1 MAVPGFGKRYAVLAQ
16 ALILGVVLVMGAGF
30 PQTAAAQSES
40 ERGAVL
46 AANGEFYRAFREG
59 DLKAMN
65 KLWGHRGEVAVEHP
79 SGWKLVGRR
88 DVMHSWARLM
98 AAPPNIHCIVE
109 GISFA
114 KDTATVYCDEQL
126 NPGSARMKNIF
137 HREDGAWKMIY
148 HGPVP
153 KDETVS

>member
-1 MAVPGFGKRYAVLAQ
+1 MAVPGFGMQQAVLVRT
-16 ALILGVVLVMGAGF
+16 LILGLTLVIGAVIA
-30 PQTAAAQSES
+30 QTAAAQSDT

-65 KLWGHRGEVAVEHP
+65 RVWGHIGQIAVEHP

-98 AAPPNIHCIVE
+98 VAPPDINCIVE

-114 KDTATVYCDEQL
+114 NDTATVYCDEQL
-126 NPGSARMKNIF
+126 HPGSARMKNIF

>member
-1 MAVPGFGKRYAVLAQ
+1 
-16 ALILGVVLVMGAGF
+16 
-30 PQTAAAQSES
+30 
-40 ERGAVL
+40 
-46 AANGEFYRAFREG
+46 
-59 DLKAMN
+59 MN
-65 KLWGHRGEVAVEHP
+65 KVWGHRGQIAVEHP

-98 AAPPNIHCIVE
+98 VAPPDINCIVE

-137 HREDGAWKMIY
+137 HRGGWRLEDNLSRTGAEGRDGELIDYPTGRRLRASWAK
-148 HGPVP
+148 
-153 KDETVS
+153 